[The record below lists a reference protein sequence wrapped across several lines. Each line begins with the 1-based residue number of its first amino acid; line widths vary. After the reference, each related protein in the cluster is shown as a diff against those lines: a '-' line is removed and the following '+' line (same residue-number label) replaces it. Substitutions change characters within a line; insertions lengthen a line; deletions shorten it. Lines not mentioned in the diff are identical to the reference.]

1 MRVLLLSPPGAGKGT
16 QGERISEYFGI
27 THIAAGELLREHV
40 KKGTELGQQVSEAME
55 RGDLVGDEVVL
66 EMLREPV
73 TEALRGGGYVL
84 DGFPRT
90 VAQAELAQ
98 SAAVGRGAA
107 AQVALYLRVE
117 EEELVRRL
125 LARAETEGRS
135 DDTEPVIR
143 RRLKVYEEATAP
155 VVEWYRMRGL
165 LVSVDG
171 AREPDE
177 VTREVL
183 TALEVL
189 RPIVDHVPEA
199 AVLPVDL
206 GRLVRTGG

>member
-27 THIAAGELLREHV
+27 SHIAAGELLREHV
-40 KKGTELGQQVSEAME
+40 EKGTELGQQVSEAME